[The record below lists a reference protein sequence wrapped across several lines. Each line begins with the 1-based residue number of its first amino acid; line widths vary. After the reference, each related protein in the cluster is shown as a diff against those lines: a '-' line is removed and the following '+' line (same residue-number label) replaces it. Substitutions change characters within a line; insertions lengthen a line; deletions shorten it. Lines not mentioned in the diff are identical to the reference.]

1 MSDDPFDDPL
11 WKEAARRADGYARP
25 RVGYVG
31 FPEAWL
37 ERVLPIVSNS
47 AQQLTVALIMYR
59 RLRYDKPVSV
69 PNGEFAA
76 LGISRQVKYRTLTA
90 LEQAGLIA
98 IERTVGR
105 AMNVWLSWEG
115 TCYPVSTRV
124 GGSK

>member
-31 FPEAWL
+31 FPESWL

-59 RLRYDKPVSV
+59 HSATTSRCRFPTANLPRSRS
-69 PNGEFAA
+69 AA
-76 LGISRQVKYRTLTA
+76 R
-90 LEQAGLIA
+90 
-98 IERTVGR
+98 
-105 AMNVWLSWEG
+105 
-115 TCYPVSTRV
+115 
-124 GGSK
+124 